1 MESFDDSQEEEF
13 KPNSSLNSDSDNFLH
28 FFTQNIQTPEPT
40 FVDMNLNKNNP
51 FLGNKRKSDFNLDD
65 SCSHES
71 DSSFNNS
78 NKSETKKNIFN
89 SQSPNNF
96 DDSLLKEKSY
106 LKNLKF
112 TQDTLVPIKTKIF
125 RFLVGYFFGKEYADD
140 KKRKIKRFDDRIN
153 KFKKDFTE
161 YNWKRI
167 LKDNGF
173 VISEMDAK
181 KDENKEVIELLEKT
195 PFKYI
200 ISVLSDFIEN
210 SNNIK
215 IDSRIVERL
224 FNIIDCLLIQQENQK
239 KDKKEEEEK
248 IKKKEKEKGEK
259 GINIYDENDGNNE
272 DLLEYSMEN
281 IFSSEILLDIFA
293 PDDNNKKKESK
304 EKNKLEH
311 TNQNIMSTNYI
322 SNGKV
327 INFEITKINRK
338 DNLFNRLKTMII
350 LAFEKEFNEKNNTY
364 KFPIKQKSIELEEEK
379 KEKKGKKEKQHPE
392 KAKKS
397 GKDKQKQE
405 NKKIIKEEKKYEKQK
420 SNKKINIQ
428 TDKKFIQSDFKEITQ
443 KLKNQLLESNK
454 VKNIEKLKETPE
466 ATKLMEMS
474 KEDYLKNI
482 MNDEVKKEKFFR
494 DDTEEQEENYR
505 KTKCKKMAIEI
516 FNSENLDGLILLT
529 KIMTYDQDNYIKI
542 PDAEKFQKTIQKLS
556 GYETFSLK
564 LSEKE
569 TEEIKKRKE
578 KLIKIAKNPMGYL
591 SEKSPKIKGKKKN
604 RFKLFQ

>member
-1 MESFDDSQEEEF
+1 MEPFDDSQEEEF

-28 FFTQNIQTPEPT
+28 FFTQNIPPPEPT
-40 FVDMNLNKNNP
+40 FVEMNLNKNNP

-78 NKSETKKNIFN
+78 GKSETNKNIFK

-106 LKNLKF
+106 LKNLMF
-112 TQDTLVPIKTKIF
+112 TQDAIVQLKIKIF
-125 RFLVGYFFGKEYADD
+125 RFLVGYFFGKEYVDD

-153 KFKKDFTE
+153 KFKIDFTE
-161 YNWKRI
+161 YNWKTI

-173 VISEMDAK
+173 IISEIDAK
-181 KDENKEVIELLEKT
+181 KDENKEVRELLEKT

-200 ISVLSDFIEN
+200 SGVLSDFIEN

-239 KDKKEEEEK
+239 KDKKEEEKK

-259 GINIYDENDGNNE
+259 GINIYDENVVNDEG
-272 DLLEYSMEN
+272 LLEYSMEN

-322 SNGKV
+322 SNGKI

-379 KEKKGKKEKQHPE
+379 KEKKEKKEKQHPE

-542 PDAEKFQKTIQKLS
+542 PDTEKFQKTIQKLS

>member
-1 MESFDDSQEEEF
+1 
-13 KPNSSLNSDSDNFLH
+13 
-28 FFTQNIQTPEPT
+28 
-40 FVDMNLNKNNP
+40 
-51 FLGNKRKSDFNLDD
+51 
-65 SCSHES
+65 
-71 DSSFNNS
+71 
-78 NKSETKKNIFN
+78 
-89 SQSPNNF
+89 
-96 DDSLLKEKSY
+96 
-106 LKNLKF
+106 
-112 TQDTLVPIKTKIF
+112 
-125 RFLVGYFFGKEYADD
+125 
-140 KKRKIKRFDDRIN
+140 
-153 KFKKDFTE
+153 
-161 YNWKRI
+161 
-167 LKDNGF
+167 
-173 VISEMDAK
+173 
-181 KDENKEVIELLEKT
+181 
-195 PFKYI
+195 
-200 ISVLSDFIEN
+200 
-210 SNNIK
+210 
-215 IDSRIVERL
+215 
-224 FNIIDCLLIQQENQK
+224 
-239 KDKKEEEEK
+239 
-248 IKKKEKEKGEK
+248 
-259 GINIYDENDGNNE
+259 
-272 DLLEYSMEN
+272 
-281 IFSSEILLDIFA
+281 
-293 PDDNNKKKESK
+293 
-304 EKNKLEH
+304 
-311 TNQNIMSTNYI
+311 MSTNYI

-364 KFPIKQKSIELEEEK
+364 KFPIKQKSIELEEK
-379 KEKKGKKEKQHPE
+379 KKEKQHPE

-405 NKKIIKEEKKYEKQK
+405 NKKIIKEEKNEKQK

-428 TDKKFIQSDFKEITQ
+428 TDKKFIQSNFEEITQ
-443 KLKNQLLESNK
+443 KLKNQLLESNN
-454 VKNIEKLKETPE
+454 VKNIEELKETPE

-591 SEKSPKIKGKKKN
+591 SEKSPKIKGKK
-604 RFKLFQ
+604 